1 MKTIEIKNLE
11 KSYGDFHLTIDNFS
25 MESGTVM
32 GLIGENGAGKT
43 TLIKSILDLVKYKGD
58 IKVFGNHMS
67 KEIKEDIGVVFNEGF
82 FTENLKIKEI
92 EKIMASL
99 YKKWDKDYF
108 YKLIGEFRI
117 PKDKKYKELST
128 GNKMKLKIINALSSH
143 PKLLILDE
151 PTSGL
156 DPVIRD
162 EILDIFFEF
171 IKDENSSIL
180 FSTHITSDLEKIADY
195 ISFISQGK
203 LVFSKNKDDLIYDYG
218 ILKTDSK
225 SLSNYDNKYF
235 LKIKEEKYNTD
246 VLIKNKKEFSNK
258 YKDAILEKPS
268 IDQIMVFY
276 ERGK

>member
-1 MKTIEIKNLE
+1 MGR
-11 KSYGDFHLTIDNFS
+11 KSIYNFKFHLIS
-25 MESGTVM
+25 S
-32 GLIGENGAGKT
+32 
-43 TLIKSILDLVKYKGD
+43 
-58 IKVFGNHMS
+58 
-67 KEIKEDIGVVFNEGF
+67 
-82 FTENLKIKEI
+82 
-92 EKIMASL
+92 
-99 YKKWDKDYF
+99 W
-108 YKLIGEFRI
+108 KLI
-117 PKDKKYKELST
+117 
-128 GNKMKLKIINALSSH
+128 
-143 PKLLILDE
+143 
-151 PTSGL
+151 
-156 DPVIRD
+156 
-162 EILDIFFEF
+162 IFFILKNSKFTNKF

-246 VLIKNKKEFSNK
+246 VLIKNKKEFSNR